1 MIVKVILKHFE
12 TLFFSDGCTTLSKS
26 EMEAALIK
34 AAEFDKY
41 NLADCLLKN
50 GANVSA
56 ENEKGIPAII
66 YAAGKVIIYQSLRD
80 YF

>member
-1 MIVKVILKHFE
+1 
-12 TLFFSDGCTTLSKS
+12 
-26 EMEAALIK
+26 MEAALIK

-41 NLADCLLKN
+41 NLVDCLLKN

-66 YAAGKVIIYQSLRD
+66 YAAGKVIIYQSLREVS
-80 YF
+80 

>member
-1 MIVKVILKHFE
+1 
-12 TLFFSDGCTTLSKS
+12 
-26 EMEAALIK
+26 MEAALIK

-41 NLADCLLKN
+41 DLANCLLKN

-66 YAAGKVIIYQSLRD
+66 YAAGKVIIHI
-80 YF
+80 